1 MLKNKRVLLIGA
13 HPDDIEV
20 MCGGTLNKYKD
31 KTSQV
36 RSIIFAPCLE
46 DPFNEGIINE
56 YQNSMSSVGVYE
68 SIHHDYPRDILENH
82 IQDVRDHLHN
92 LKESFDPEV
101 VISPSINDLH
111 QDHRAVASACKTIFR
126 DSATVLNGEIMRST
140 VHFTPNLY
148 VSLSY
153 EEMVAK
159 LRLLNFYKT
168 QVGRADGPPPKLKVK
183 PTSPRVYTG
192 ARSYFPPE
200 IVEAIARYRGCQV
213 STLYAEAFEIWRMTD
228 R

>member
-1 MLKNKRVLLIGA
+1 MLTDKRVLLVGG

-20 MCGGTLNKYKD
+20 MAGGTLSKYQD
-31 KTSQV
+31 RTAQV

-46 DPFNEGIINE
+46 DPLNQGIINE

-68 SIHHDYPRDILENH
+68 SIHHDFPRDILETH
-82 IQDVRDHLHN
+82 IQAIRDHLHN

-111 QDHRAVASACKTIFR
+111 QDHRAVAQACRTIYR
-126 DSATVLNGEIMRST
+126 DTATVLSGEIMRST

-148 VSLSY
+148 VVLTH
-153 EEMVAK
+153 EELVAK
-159 LRLLNFYKT
+159 LVLLNHYKT
-168 QVGRADGPPPKLKVK
+168 QAR
-183 PTSPRVYTG
+183 
-192 ARSYFPPE
+192 RSYFTSE
-200 IVEAIARYRGCQV
+200 IVESMARFRGCQT
-213 STLYAEAFEIWRMTD
+213 STIWAEAFEIWRMTD

>member
-20 MCGGTLNKYKD
+20 MCGGTISKYRG
-31 KTSQV
+31 KTETVSSV
-36 RSIIFAPCLE
+36 IFAPCLE
-46 DPFNEGIINE
+46 DPLNEGILEE
-56 YQNSMSSVGVYE
+56 YQASMKALEVEEV
-68 SIHHDYPRDILENH
+68 INHNFPRDILENS
-82 IQDVRDHLHN
+82 IQQIRDLLHAWKRSFNPDV
-92 LKESFDPEV
+92 
-101 VISPSINDLH
+101 IICPSINDLH

-126 DSATVLNGEIMRST
+126 DSATLLSGEIMRST
-140 VHFTPNLY
+140 IHFTPNLY
-148 VSLSY
+148 VALSH

-159 LRLLNFYKT
+159 LRLLNIYKT
-168 QVGRADGPPPKLKVK
+168 QTRR
-183 PTSPRVYTG
+183 T
-192 ARSYFPPE
+192 YFTPE